1 VLKTGRNSLEDAGL
15 RERGVARMSIWK
27 QLYAMVWLAFL
38 QIVIITLPRFT
49 IYLVDGHVA
58 LGLVI
63 LALAHYDNALIKKTA
78 APNRL
83 KRIVKSTAIL
93 ATFQIILGVILYA
106 NLRLNVSVPVVSVIS
121 FIHLVTALAI
131 ITQAA
136 SVATAYD
143 MWEEHEY
150 TASRKSISNA

>member
-1 VLKTGRNSLEDAGL
+1 
-15 RERGVARMSIWK
+15 MSIWK
-27 QLYAMVWLAFL
+27 QLYAMTWLAFL

-49 IYLVDGHVA
+49 VYLIDAHVA
-58 LGLVI
+58 LGLAI
-63 LALAHYDNALIKKTA
+63 LVLAHYDNVQIKKTD

-83 KRIVKSTAIL
+83 KRIVKSTAAL
-93 ATFQIILGVILYA
+93 ATFQIILGIILYL
-106 NLRLNVSVPVVSVIS
+106 NLRLNVSIPLASVVS
-121 FIHLVTALAI
+121 FLHLMTALAI

-150 TASRKSISNA
+150 TPSAKSSART

>member
-1 VLKTGRNSLEDAGL
+1 
-15 RERGVARMSIWK
+15 MWK

-38 QIVIITLPRFT
+38 QIIIITLPRFT
-49 IYLVDGHVA
+49 IYLVDAHVA
-58 LGLVI
+58 LGLAI

-83 KRIVKSTAIL
+83 KRIVQSTAVL
-93 ATFQIILGVILYA
+93 ATFQVILGIVLYA
-106 NLRLNVSVPVVSVIS
+106 NLRLGVSIPLVSVII
-121 FIHLVTALAI
+121 FIHIVVALAI

-150 TASRKSISNA
+150 TASQKPT

>member
-1 VLKTGRNSLEDAGL
+1 
-15 RERGVARMSIWK
+15 MSVWK

-38 QIVIITLPRFT
+38 QIIIITLPRFT
-49 IYLVDGHVA
+49 IYLVDAHVA
-58 LGLVI
+58 LGLAI

-83 KRIVKSTAIL
+83 KRIVKSTAVL
-93 ATFQIILGVILYA
+93 ATFQVILGIILYA
-106 NLRLNVSVPVVSVIS
+106 NLRLSVSIPLVSVIT
-121 FIHLVTALAI
+121 FLHIVIALAI

-150 TASRKSISNA
+150 NASQKST